1 MSDITINKIYLEDGR
16 EAERHVQEDE
26 NEKVVEIYV
35 EPPQQKPEK
44 LLNKRIIEKK
54 CPIVYERIIETLD
67 NGEVVD
73 RKIETIDPK
82 IDYKPLET
90 HVPIVKEMEK
100 TQPFNNEFL
109 TKEYVQQTINEAV
122 EKCATKEDMQ
132 QAVLTTVKTLRKHE
146 ENPVVEKLSMQ
157 KIVEER
163 VGQSKTVSMVNIG
176 LAVLIVSQMGALAY
190 ILFFM

>member
-54 CPIVYERIIETLD
+54 RPIIYERIIETLD

-73 RKIETIDPK
+73 RKIETLDPK
-82 IDYKPLET
+82 IDYKALET
-90 HVPIVKEMEK
+90 YVPIVKEAEK

-109 TKEYVQQTINEAV
+109 TKEHIQQIIDEAI
-122 EKCATKEDMQ
+122 EKYATKEDMQ